1 MHTIMSIIL
10 LIVKKEKVM
19 GAFDRFWKK
28 DNLLKKTIVIDN
40 SLYEKLNELSKNVY
54 QTSTNQL
61 INACIEEL
69 IKTKNIKIYAKEQ
82 GELSIQHSLLI
93 RETLFNEL
101 ETMREEYDL
110 SIYKLVNIAI
120 KNVLDENYKK
130 WDIV

>member
-1 MHTIMSIIL
+1 
-10 LIVKKEKVM
+10 M
-19 GAFDRFWKK
+19 GAFDRFWRK

-40 SLYEKLNELSKNVY
+40 SLYERLNEIAKTTY

-69 IKTKNIKIYAKEQ
+69 IKTKNVKIYAKEK

-93 RETLFNEL
+93 RETLFNDL
-101 ETMREEYDL
+101 EKMRDQYNL

-120 KNVLDENYKK
+120 KNALDE
-130 WDIV
+130 IE

>member
-1 MHTIMSIIL
+1 
-10 LIVKKEKVM
+10 M

-28 DNLLKKTIVIDN
+28 DNLLKKTITIDN
-40 SLYEKLNELSKNVY
+40 SLYEKLAEIAKNEY
-54 QTSTNQL
+54 QASTNQL
-61 INACIEEL
+61 INGCIEEL

-101 ETMREEYDL
+101 EKMRDKYNL

-120 KNVLDENYKK
+120 KNAIDETK
-130 WDIV
+130 

>member
-1 MHTIMSIIL
+1 
-10 LIVKKEKVM
+10 M

-28 DNLLKKTIVIDN
+28 DNLLKKTIVIEDE
-40 SLYEKLNELSKNVY
+40 LYDKLNELAKNTY

-69 IKTKNIKIYAKEQ
+69 INTKDIKKYPKDKKKS
-82 GELSIQHSLLI
+82 SIQHSLLI

-101 ETMREEYDL
+101 EEIREQYNI

-120 KNVLDENYKK
+120 RNALNEIEQN
-130 WDIV
+130 

>member
-1 MHTIMSIIL
+1 
-10 LIVKKEKVM
+10 M

-28 DNLLKKTIVIDN
+28 DNLLKKTIVIEDE
-40 SLYEKLNELSKNVY
+40 LYDKLNELAKNTY

-69 IKTKNIKIYAKEQ
+69 INTKDIKKYPKDKKKS
-82 GELSIQHSLLI
+82 SIQHSLLI

-101 ETMREEYDL
+101 EEIREQYNI

-120 KNVLDENYKK
+120 RNALNE
-130 WDIV
+130 IE

>member
-1 MHTIMSIIL
+1 
-10 LIVKKEKVM
+10 M

-40 SLYEKLNELSKNVY
+40 SLYERLNEVARTTY

-69 IKTKNIKIYAKEQ
+69 IRTKDIKIYAKEK

-101 ETMREEYDL
+101 EKMRDQYNL

-120 KNVLDENYKK
+120 KNALD
-130 WDIV
+130 

>member
-1 MHTIMSIIL
+1 
-10 LIVKKEKVM
+10 M
-19 GAFDRFWKK
+19 GAFDRFWKR
-28 DNLLKKTIVIDN
+28 DNLLKKTIMIDN
-40 SLYEKLNELSKNVY
+40 SLYETLNEIAKNKY

-69 IKTKNIKIYAKEQ
+69 IRTKNIKIYAKEK

-101 ETMREEYDL
+101 ENMREQYNL

-120 KNVLDENYKK
+120 KNALEEME
-130 WDIV
+130 